1 MDRSKKA
8 AILTLFLKNQ
18 DEGFTKEI
26 MERLDYKQATKLLDI
41 LRVNPVY
48 EEENVHHVLD
58 EFRKMAIDRTLLF
71 PDDDILGELQSHLDY
86 LQFNDHLES
95 KDHLFQFLHR
105 MPKERVVAIL
115 KNNPPHLTALICYF
129 MDKDSI
135 GPFLDILPKGMVQ
148 HVMQLY
154 LEVSPPTDFYLIR
167 LHHYLQNKLTEELQK
182 SNSKNTRKLVRI
194 LELTTPTFIDKM
206 IQTIEQSA
214 NVETISTIKEN
225 LMTIDDITQ
234 FSQLDGE
241 KIIAAFNELSD
252 IASLQLQWSDDAKT
266 KISSLLS
273 ERYLEMLEE
282 EVESVRANMSDEA
295 AFDVRKR
302 FISTIRELQDAK
314 EITKVKDEF

>member
-1 MDRSKKA
+1 
-8 AILTLFLKNQ
+8 
-18 DEGFTKEI
+18 
-26 MERLDYKQATKLLDI
+26 
-41 LRVNPVY
+41 
-48 EEENVHHVLD
+48 
-58 EFRKMAIDRTLLF
+58 MAIERTLLF
-71 PDDDILGELQSHLDY
+71 PDDSIIEELQSHLDY
-86 LQFNDHLES
+86 LQFNDHVES
-95 KDHLFQFLHR
+95 QEHLFQFLHR
-105 MPKERVVAIL
+105 MPKERVVSIL

-194 LELTTPTFIDKM
+194 LELTTPAFIDKM
-206 IQTIEQSA
+206 LQTIEQSGDTA
-214 NVETISTIKEN
+214 TISVIREN
-225 LMTIDDITQ
+225 LMTIDDVVL

-241 KIIAAFNELSD
+241 KIIAAFNNLSD
-252 IASLQLQWSDDAKT
+252 IAALHLQWADDTKA
-266 KISSLLS
+266 KISTLLS

-282 EVESVRANMSDEA
+282 EIETVRASITDEA

-302 FISTIRELQDAK
+302 FIAAIRELQDAK
-314 EITKVKDEF
+314 SITKVKDEF